1 VTIAD
6 EGIAVSTVDGGPA
19 LAVAPRALAE
29 LASLDR
35 MEVTLPPTRAGDGTA
50 ALTIEGARR
59 RRGRLRAAV
68 ITVDAARLSAAFAP
82 RALAELGIS
91 ELRLALAE
99 GYVRLRA
106 HAKIKDREADFTAR
120 VRVSPASRRRVRVT
134 IDDVRVYGFLPL
146 PAPLVGGTVLAAS
159 AASGDVGS
167 RRATLQ
173 AHWTLELDV
182 LDLAVYETFA
192 SGGFRL
198 PDISSARLDAVR
210 VEPTGITLAWDG
222 DADRPGAEAAEITST
237 SPRVVADADQLL
249 ASGDVAGALEAY
261 RAAARAG
268 EADADRRVLEVLVA
282 SPGTLGDA
290 ATELARLAALAP
302 DTPDTPTLTLAAAVI
317 AAERGDPAV
326 AARAYMDAGAAA
338 AALGEGD
345 DADLARLAAA
355 SEWLRAGK
363 AEEARPL
370 LEAVL
375 SDHPDDA
382 RAAELFQACSTDLT
396 RREAL
401 PPEAAIPPAEAPL
414 PAPAQA
420 EAPAA
425 AEAAAPA
432 QATAPREATATA
444 EAAAPAEAAAT
455 VETAPPVESD
465 AAEVSAPAH
474 AGGATETAAPL
485 PELPDDALAE
495 APVPAL
501 PDAALEPATPEPLPP
516 SAPQPAAS
524 LLLAAPPASGPAAS
538 LPAPPAPEPAPP
550 VPAPPLS
557 MTQPA
562 TVLAVALAE
571 AELAESSNRPEAAA
585 KALRRALDLVPPR
598 DAGRADLARRLA
610 AAYDLLGDDDGA
622 LGALRQYLDAAGAGP
637 AVAPAWRRLVE
648 LYARR
653 GDPQAAARALIAS
666 ADDPRT
672 GSNDEARGAA
682 LTAAAEIL
690 RKRLGLAEDAVMLLE
705 RAIALDPRS
714 IETLDALQ
722 TTAVESSNWER
733 LADVLE
739 RKVDL
744 GARGPLEQKDLL
756 VQLAEVY
763 DRQLQR
769 PGRARDTH
777 ERALQLDPRF
787 QPSLTWLARDAW
799 VRGDSAA
806 GVELYGRL
814 AATEANEPRLAA
826 DLRAEAH
833 VRLGLLA
840 RRAGDDG
847 AAEREADRALAA
859 VPAHPAALDL
869 LIDLLESQARHGE
882 LSDALARRIATD
894 LGAAARSDLQRRRA
908 HALERAG
915 RVVESAALWRGLVEH
930 DVAALPALRRLADTL
945 RAADDSET
953 LFAVLEPLG
962 EALVITGDLA
972 GADQIFAARVQLAAD
987 AATAG
992 VIATERARLRL
1003 AADDGLTGAASALE
1017 VLREVAPAAMPED
1030 GLVLRADLGE
1040 QQASLDDALP
1050 ALEELRARARA
1061 AAHAEA
1067 IAEYER
1073 RIAEVVARLGE
1084 PAPRTEAELEQ
1095 ALAAN
1100 PTDAG
1105 AAEELAVLYAQI
1117 PEARERAEALAG
1129 LLRRALGLPPDR
1141 RKAIY
1146 AVLGESAEA
1155 SGDLERAEQAYWR
1168 AATIEAEPALRAN
1181 YLVSHARVLLA
1192 RGEVQTA
1199 MSELEEAIARVP
1211 HHAGALALLADL
1223 TFRTQDWTRAR
1234 QLYAELEVAP
1244 DAALA
1249 IARETLV
1256 HRRAVLADAQGD
1268 SADAEAFYR
1277 ELAILNPRHAEAR
1290 RALAEIALH
1299 RGDFGAAAVRLEE
1312 VLRLLPTTAAAE
1324 LLDTRQ
1330 RLGAVYVQLG
1340 DWGSARYTLELV
1352 LAQDP
1357 TRQGSLELLVE
1368 VYERLGLF
1376 KEAAAA
1382 CVRLARLNFDP
1393 TRRAAILYRQGEI
1406 LRAHLGDDAGAFDAY
1421 LKSSDL
1427 DPRFVPTMVRLV
1439 PYFWGEGDFGSLGD
1453 IATDLE
1459 AAGFSPDDDLEL
1471 AVELALGSAFAKPE
1485 RRARWSLRGRPFDAA
1500 VAARALAQLGAAAP
1514 KDTQGATAEA
1524 LDTALDTVVEWA
1536 GPAPADAPLV
1546 PALAELVAQD
1556 PAGAGALRV
1565 LARQAERTG
1574 SKVLARAAYALR
1586 AHADPGDEKVAE
1598 RLRALGPAAA
1608 ATSSD
1613 LRVDGPADH
1622 PGASGPLRR
1631 ALAAL
1636 AVPLLGLGDEPSV
1649 VAGAL
1654 APARAEELRRLGDRL
1669 GAPDVEGVVEKSDVP
1684 AVKVVASGAKPTQ
1697 LRVTSAAAALP
1708 DAAWSFLVARAL
1720 EEARSG
1726 LAGLRRLPPGD
1737 RTLVLEGAQAALLGE
1752 TPDGARARDAARLV
1766 NDAVETLPPGAA
1778 RQRLVADL
1786 REILSSP
1793 PDWEAFGRAA
1803 AHTAN
1808 RVGLLACGDPAVALA
1823 ALAREDV
1830 APARGGGAKGAG
1842 AKDAAARE
1850 AEARRAF
1857 LRTEAVREL
1866 VRFMLSPAYAS
1877 AVARDQ

>member
-1 VTIAD
+1 MTSTTTMTPTPD
-6 EGIAVSTVDGGPA
+6 TGITVSTIGGSPA
-19 LAVAPRALAE
+19 LAVAPRTLADV
-29 LASLDR
+29 AKLDR
-35 MEVTLPPTRAGDGTA
+35 MEVTLPPTQAGNGDVT
-50 ALTIEGARR
+50 LEGARR

-68 ITVDAARLSAAFAP
+68 ISVDAGRLQAALAP

-91 ELRLALAE
+91 DLHLDLAE
-99 GYVRLRA
+99 GHVRLRA
-106 HAKIKDREADFTAR
+106 HARVKDREADFTAR
-120 VRVSPASRRRVRVT
+120 VLVTPASRRRVRVT

-146 PAPLVGGTVLAAS
+146 AAPLLGGTILAAS
-159 AASGDVGS
+159 ALGGEPGS
-167 RRATLQ
+167 RRAPLP

-182 LDLAVYETFA
+182 LDLAVYEAFA
-192 SGGFRL
+192 SLGFRL
-198 PDISSARLDAVR
+198 PDISGARLDSVSVA
-210 VEPTGITLAWDG
+210 PAGITLAWD
-222 DADRPGAEAAEITST
+222 AEDRPGADATEITST
-237 SPRVVADADQLL
+237 APRVVADADQLL
-249 ASGDVAGALEAY
+249 AAGDLVGALDAY
-261 RAAARAG
+261 RMAARSG
-268 EADADRRVLEVLVA
+268 EPEAHRRLLQVLVA
-282 SPGTLGDA
+282 SPATLGDA
-290 ATELARLAALAP
+290 ATELARVAALAP

-317 AAERGDPAV
+317 AAERGDPAI
-326 AARAYMDAGAAA
+326 AARAYLDAAESA
-338 AALGEGD
+338 AALGERD
-345 DADLARLAAA
+345 DAALARLAAA
-355 SEWLRAGK
+355 REWLRAGK
-363 AEEARPL
+363 VAEARQL
-370 LEAVL
+370 LEVVL
-375 SDHPDDA
+375 AAHPDDA
-382 RAAELFQACSTDLT
+382 RAAELFQSCKTDLT
-396 RREAL
+396 RPEAL
-401 PPEAAIPPAEAPL
+401 AHEAQNEAQNAAQNAAQDAAQNEAHEAP
-414 PAPAQA
+414 
-420 EAPAA
+420 
-425 AEAAAPA
+425 
-432 QATAPREATATA
+432 
-444 EAAAPAEAAAT
+444 APAEAEAAH
-455 VETAPPVESD
+455 E
-465 AAEVSAPAH
+465 APA
-474 AGGATETAAPL
+474 TASPPL
-485 PELPDDALAE
+485 PD
-495 APVPAL
+495 L
-501 PDAALEPATPEPLPP
+501 PDAAL
-516 SAPQPAAS
+516 
-524 LLLAAPPASGPAAS
+524 AAPALPE
-538 LPAPPAPEPAPP
+538 LPAEALAEGPAPEPAAESDDLTARIAAQ
-550 VPAPPLS
+550 PAPGSPPAAALNL
-557 MTQPA
+557 TQPA

-571 AELAESSNRPEAAA
+571 AELAESSSRPDAAA
-585 KALRRALDLVPPR
+585 NALRRALDLLPPH

-610 AAYDLLGDDDGA
+610 AASDLLGDDDGA
-622 LGALRQYLDAAGAGP
+622 LGALRQYLDAAAAGP
-637 AVAPAWRRLVE
+637 GVAPAWRRLVE

-666 ADDPRT
+666 ADDART
-672 GSNDEARGAA
+672 GSSDEERGAA

-690 RKRLGLAEDAVMLLE
+690 RKRLGLPEDAVMLLE
-705 RAIALDPRS
+705 RAIALAPRS
-714 IETLDALQ
+714 VETLDALQ

-744 GARGPLEQKDLL
+744 VARGPVEQKDLL

-777 ERALQLDPRF
+777 ERALQLDARF
-787 QPSLTWLARDAW
+787 LPSLAWLARDAW
-799 VRGDSAA
+799 VRGDAA
-806 GVELYGRL
+806 ASVELYGRL
-814 AATEANEPRLAA
+814 AATEGEEPRPSA

-833 VRLGLLA
+833 VRLGMLA

-869 LIDLLESQARHGE
+869 LIDLLEAHARHGE
-882 LSDALARRIATD
+882 LADALARRIATD

-915 RVVESAALWRGLVEH
+915 RLVEAAALWRGLVEH

-962 EALVITGDLA
+962 ESLVITGDLA

-992 VIATERARLRL
+992 AIATERARLRL
-1003 AADDGLTGAASALE
+1003 AADDGPTGAASALE
-1017 VLREVAPAAMPED
+1017 VLREVAPAAMPEE

-1040 QQASLDDALP
+1040 EQASLDDALP

-1061 AAHAEA
+1061 VAHGPA
-1067 IAEYER
+1067 IEEYER

-1084 PAPRTEAELEQ
+1084 PPPRSEAELEQ

-1100 PTDAG
+1100 PTDAA

-1117 PEARERAEALAG
+1117 PEARARAEALAG

-1249 IARETLV
+1249 IGRETLV
-1256 HRRAVLADAQGD
+1256 HRRAVLADVQGD
-1268 SADAEAFYR
+1268 AADAEAFYR

-1312 VLRLLPTTAAAE
+1312 VLRLLPTSAAAE
-1324 LLDTRQ
+1324 LLEVRQ

-1357 TRQGSLELLVE
+1357 TRQASLELLVE

-1427 DPRFVPTMVRLV
+1427 DPRYLPTMVRLV
-1439 PYFWGEGDFGSLGD
+1439 PYFWAEGDFASLGD
-1453 IATDLE
+1453 VAGDLE

-1471 AVELALGSAFAKPE
+1471 AVELALGAAFAKPE

-1500 VAARALAQLGAAAP
+1500 VAARALAQLGAT
-1514 KDTQGATAEA
+1514 KGATAEA
-1524 LDTALDTVVEWA
+1524 LDTALDTVIEWA

-1546 PALAELVAQD
+1546 PALADLVAHD

-1574 SKVLARAAYALR
+1574 GKGLARVVHALI
-1586 AHADPGDEKVAE
+1586 AFADPGDEAAAE
-1598 RLRALGPAAA
+1598 RLRALGPASAG
-1608 ATSSD
+1608 TNVD
-1613 LRVDGPADH
+1613 LRAPGPTDDAE
-1622 PGASGPLRR
+1622 ASGPLRR

-1636 AVPLLGLGDEPSV
+1636 ATPLLGLGDEPSV

-1654 APARAEELRRLGDRL
+1654 PAARAEELRRLAERL
-1669 GAPDVEGVVEKSDVP
+1669 GAPDVVGVVEKNDVP
-1684 AVKVVASGAKPTQ
+1684 TVKVVASGAKPTQ
-1697 LRVTSAAAALP
+1697 VRVTSAAAALP
-1708 DAAWSFLVARAL
+1708 EGPWTFLAARAL

-1726 LAGLRRLPPGD
+1726 LAGLRRLSPAD
-1737 RTLVLEGAQAALLGE
+1737 RTEALGGAQAALLGE
-1752 TPDGARARDAARLV
+1752 TPGGERARVAAGLV
-1766 NDAVETLPPGAA
+1766 NDAAETLPPGPA
-1778 RQRLVADL
+1778 RERLVSDL
-1786 REILSSP
+1786 RQVLSSP
-1793 PDWEAFGRAA
+1793 PDWEAFARAA

-1808 RVGLLACGDPAVALA
+1808 RVGLLACGDPSVALD
-1823 ALAREDV
+1823 ALARED
-1830 APARGGGAKGAG
+1830 ASLAAALKASTKGAKASGP
-1842 AKDAAARE
+1842 KD

-1857 LRTEAVREL
+1857 LRSEPVREL
-1866 VRFMLSPAYAS
+1866 VKFMFSPAYAS
-1877 AVARDQ
+1877 AVARDH

>member
-1 VTIAD
+1 VSEA
-6 EGIAVSTVDGGPA
+6 GIAVSVVDGSPA

-35 MEVTLPPTRAGDGTA
+35 MEVTLPPLRVTGGDA
-50 ALTIEGARR
+50 AVTLDGARR

-68 ITVDAARLSAAFAP
+68 ITVDAARLSAALAP

-91 ELRLALAE
+91 ELRLGIAE
-99 GYVRLRA
+99 GHVRLRA
-106 HAKIKDREADFTAR
+106 HARIEDREADFTAR
-120 VRVSPASRRRVRVT
+120 VLVSPASRRRVRVT

-146 PAPLVGGTVLAAS
+146 AAPLLGGMILAAS
-159 AASGDVGS
+159 AASS
-167 RRATLQ
+167 EPAARRAALQ
-173 AHWTLELDV
+173 AHWSLELDV
-182 LDLAVYETFA
+182 LDLVVYETFA
-192 SGGFRL
+192 SCGFRL
-198 PDISSARLDAVR
+198 PDISSARLDTVR
-210 VEPTGITLAWDG
+210 VAPSGITLAWDG
-222 DADRPGAEAAEITST
+222 DPARPGADAAEIS
-237 SPRVVADADQLL
+237 SAASRAVGEADHLL
-249 ASGDVAGALEAY
+249 ASGDVAGALDAY
-261 RAAARAG
+261 RTAARSGAP
-268 EADADRRVLEVLVA
+268 EAHRRLLEVLVA
-282 SPGTLGDA
+282 SMTTLGDA
-290 ATELARLAALAP
+290 ATELARVAALAP
-302 DTPDTPTLTLAAAVI
+302 DTPDTPTLTLSAAVI
-317 AAERGDPAV
+317 AAERGDPAI
-326 AARAYMDAGAAA
+326 AARAYMDAAAA
-338 AALGEGD
+338 AAAVGETD
-345 DADLARLAAA
+345 DVDLARLAAA
-355 SEWLRAGK
+355 REWLRAGK
-363 AEEARPL
+363 VEEARPL

-375 SDHPDDA
+375 AARPDDA
-382 RAAELFQACSTDLT
+382 RAAELFQSCKTDVT
-396 RREAL
+396 RPEAAAAPEPG
-401 PPEAAIPPAEAPL
+401 PPEAVAPVL
-414 PAPAQA
+414 AD
-420 EAPAA
+420 
-425 AEAAAPA
+425 
-432 QATAPREATATA
+432 
-444 EAAAPAEAAAT
+444 
-455 VETAPPVESD
+455 V
-465 AAEVSAPAH
+465 
-474 AGGATETAAPL
+474 
-485 PELPDDALAE
+485 PELPLEALAE
-495 APVPAL
+495 APVP
-501 PDAALEPATPEPLPP
+501 E
-516 SAPQPAAS
+516 
-524 LLLAAPPASGPAAS
+524 
-538 LPAPPAPEPAPP
+538 LPAEALVEAPAPEA
-550 VPAPPLS
+550 APPLS

-562 TVLAVALAE
+562 TVLSVALAE
-571 AELAESSNRPEAAA
+571 AELAESADRPDAAV
-585 KALRRALDLVPPR
+585 KALRRAIDLVPPQ
-598 DAGRADLARRLA
+598 DPGRADLARRLA
-610 AAYDLLGDDDGA
+610 AAYDLLHDDDGA
-622 LGALRQYLDAAGAGP
+622 LGALREYLDAASAGP
-637 AVAPAWRRLVE
+637 AVAPAWRRVVE
-648 LYARR
+648 LHARR

-672 GSNDEARGAA
+672 GSSDEERGAA
-682 LTAAAEIL
+682 LTAAAGIL
-690 RKRLGLAEDAVMLLE
+690 RKRLGLAADAVMLLE
-705 RAIALDPRS
+705 RAIALAPRS
-714 IETLDALQ
+714 VETLDALQ
-722 TTAVESSNWER
+722 TTAVESSNWEQ

-744 GARGPLEQKDLL
+744 VARGPVEQKDLL

-777 ERALQLDPRF
+777 ERALHVDPRF

-799 VRGDSAA
+799 VRGDAA
-806 GVELYGRL
+806 AAVELYGRL
-814 AATEANEPRLAA
+814 AATETDEPRPPA

-833 VRLGLLA
+833 VRLGMLA

-859 VPAHPAALDL
+859 VPSHPAALDL
-869 LIDLLESQARHGE
+869 LIDLLEAHARHGE
-882 LSDALARRIATD
+882 LADALARRIATD

-908 HALERAG
+908 YALERAG
-915 RVVESAALWRGLVEH
+915 RFVEAAALWRGLVEH

-945 RAADDSET
+945 RAADDRET

-962 EALVITGDLA
+962 EALVITGDLP
-972 GADQIFAARVQLAAD
+972 GADQIFAARVQLAPD
-987 AATAG
+987 AGTAG

-1003 AADDGLTGAASALE
+1003 AADDSPAGAAGALE
-1017 VLREVAPAAMPED
+1017 VLREVAPAAMPEE

-1061 AAHAEA
+1061 AAHGPA
-1067 IAEYER
+1067 IEEFER
-1073 RIAEVVARLGE
+1073 RVAEVVARLGE

-1095 ALAAN
+1095 ALEAN
-1100 PTDAG
+1100 PTDAA

-1117 PEARERAEALAG
+1117 PEARARAEALAG
-1129 LLRRALGLPPDR
+1129 LLRRSLSLPPDR

-1268 SADAEAFYR
+1268 SSDAEAFYR

-1290 RALAEIALH
+1290 RALADIALH

-1312 VLRLLPTTAAAE
+1312 VLRLLPTNAAAE
-1324 LLDTRQ
+1324 LLDARQ

-1357 TRQGSLELLVE
+1357 TRQTSLELLVE

-1406 LRAHLGDDAGAFDAY
+1406 LRAHIGDDARAFDAY

-1427 DPRFVPTMVRLV
+1427 DPRYVPTMVRLV
-1439 PYFWGEGDFGSLGD
+1439 PYFWAEGDFASLGD

-1459 AAGFSPDDDLEL
+1459 AAGFSPDDDVEL
-1471 AVELALGSAFAKPE
+1471 AVQLALGAAFAKPE

-1500 VAARALAQLGAAAP
+1500 VAARTLAQLGAT
-1514 KDTQGATAEA
+1514 KGATPEA
-1524 LDTALDTVVEWA
+1524 LDTALDSVVEWA

-1556 PAGAGALRV
+1556 PAASGALRV

-1574 SKVLARAAYALR
+1574 SKALARAVHALF
-1586 AHADPGDEKVAE
+1586 AFADPHDQGALE
-1598 RLRALGPAAA
+1598 RLRALGPSAA
-1608 ATSSD
+1608 ATSAD
-1613 LRVDGPADH
+1613 LRIDGPADH
-1622 PGASGPLRR
+1622 PGASGALRR

-1636 AVPLLGLGDEPSV
+1636 AVPLLGLGDEPSLA
-1649 VAGAL
+1649 AGEL
-1654 APARAEELRRLGDRL
+1654 PAARGEDLRRLGDRL
-1669 GAPDVEGVVEKSDVP
+1669 GAPDVVGVLEQHDAPV
-1684 AVKVVASGAKPTQ
+1684 VKVVASGSKPTQ

-1708 DAAWSFLVARAL
+1708 DEAWTFLAARAL
-1720 EEARSG
+1720 EEVRSG
-1726 LAGLRRLPPGD
+1726 LAGLRRLGPSE
-1737 RTLVLEGAQAALLGE
+1737 RTEALEGAQAALLGE
-1752 TPDGARARDAARLV
+1752 TPDGERARAVARLV
-1766 NDAVETLPPGAA
+1766 TDAVDTLPPGAA
-1778 RQRLVADL
+1778 RERLVADL
-1786 REILSSP
+1786 RQVLSSP
-1793 PDWEAFGRAA
+1793 PEWEAFARAS
-1803 AHTAN
+1803 AHTAS
-1808 RVGLLACGDPAVALA
+1808 RVGLLACGDATVALA
-1823 ALAREDV
+1823 ALARED
-1830 APARGGGAKGAG
+1830 AAFARASGAATAAGGAKAAG
-1842 AKDAAARE
+1842 GKDPAAQDL
-1850 AEARRAF
+1850 EARRAF
-1857 LRTEAVREL
+1857 LRTDAAREL
-1866 VRFMLSPAYAS
+1866 VRFMLSPAYAH
-1877 AVARDQ
+1877 AVTRDH

>member
-1 VTIAD
+1 VTEPSI
-6 EGIAVSTVDGGPA
+6 EVSLNEPGIAVSIVDGRAA
-19 LAVAPRALAE
+19 LAVAPRALAD
-29 LASLDR
+29 LASLER
-35 MEVTLPPTRAGDGTA
+35 LEVTLAAPAGDGA
-50 ALTIEGARR
+50 AVTLEGARR

-68 ITVDAARLSAAFAP
+68 ISVDGARLQAALAP

-91 ELRLALAE
+91 ELRLHLAE
-99 GYVRLRA
+99 GHVRLRA
-106 HAKIKDREADFTAR
+106 HARIKEREADFTAR
-120 VRVSPASRRRVRVT
+120 VLVTPASRRRVRVT
-134 IDDVRVYGFLPL
+134 IDDVRVYGFLPVA
-146 PAPLVGGTVLAAS
+146 APVLGGMVLAAS
-159 AASGDVGS
+159 AANAEGTS
-167 RRATLQ
+167 RRATLH

-192 SGGFRL
+192 SCGFRL
-198 PDISSARLDAVR
+198 PDISEARLGAVT
-210 VEPTGITLAWDG
+210 VAPAGIRLAWSGGGDKNG
-222 DADRPGAEAAEITST
+222 DAAEVTSTGPQPIAGADGLLAAGDVPGA
-237 SPRVVADADQLL
+237 L
-249 ASGDVAGALEAY
+249 SGY

-268 EADADRRVLEVLVA
+268 APEADRRVLEVLVA
-282 SPGTLGDA
+282 SLATLGEA
-290 ATELARLAALAP
+290 ATELARLATLAP
-302 DTPDTPTLTLAAAVI
+302 DTPDSPTYTLAAAVI

-326 AARAYMDAGAAA
+326 AAHAYLDAAGKAGAS
-338 AALGEGD
+338 GEDD
-345 DADLARLAAA
+345 DAALARLAAA
-355 SEWLRAGK
+355 REWIRAGRI
-363 AEEARPL
+363 EEARPL
-370 LEAVL
+370 LEAML
-375 SDHPDDA
+375 AAHPDDA
-382 RAAELFQACSTDLT
+382 RAAELFQSCNTDLT
-396 RREAL
+396 QPAL
-401 PPEAAIPPAEAPL
+401 AGEAP
-414 PAPAQA
+414 
-420 EAPAA
+420 APAA
-425 AEAAAPA
+425 ASPEPAAAPA
-432 QATAPREATATA
+432 
-444 EAAAPAEAAAT
+444 AA
-455 VETAPPVESD
+455 
-465 AAEVSAPAH
+465 
-474 AGGATETAAPL
+474 
-485 PELPDDALAE
+485 
-495 APVPAL
+495 PAL
-501 PDAALEPATPEPLPP
+501 PDAALDVPELSASALIELPP
-516 SAPQPAAS
+516 SGLIELPTEALTEPPAEAVFAKP
-524 LLLAAPPASGPAAS
+524 LVEEAAPPAA
-538 LPAPPAPEPAPP
+538 APPPPAAPEPPP
-550 VPAPPLS
+550 PPEPPLS

-571 AELAESSNRPEAAA
+571 AELAESSNRPDAAA
-585 KALRRALDLVPPR
+585 AALRRALDLVPAH
-598 DAGRADLARRLA
+598 DAGRAELARRLA
-610 AAYDLLGDDDGA
+610 AACGLLGDDDGA
-622 LGALRQYLDAAGAGP
+622 LAALRQFLDTAGPGP

-648 LYARR
+648 LHARR

-666 ADDPRT
+666 ADDART
-672 GSNDEARGAA
+672 GSSDEERGTA

-690 RKRLGLAEDAVMLLE
+690 RKRLGLPEDAVMILE
-705 RAIALDPRS
+705 RAIALAPRS

-744 GARGPLEQKDLL
+744 AGRGPVEQKDLL

-769 PGRARDTH
+769 AGRARDTH

-787 QPSLTWLARDAW
+787 LPSLTWLARDAW
-799 VRGDSAA
+799 VRGDVAA
-806 GVELYGRL
+806 AVELYGRL
-814 AATEANEPRLAA
+814 AALGAQEPRPPAE
-826 DLRAEAH
+826 LRAEAH
-833 VRLGLLA
+833 VRLGTLA

-847 AAEREADRALAA
+847 TAEREADRALAA
-859 VPAHPAALDL
+859 IPAHPAALDL
-869 LIDLLESQARHGE
+869 LIDLLEAHARHGE
-882 LSDALARRIATD
+882 LADALARRIATD
-894 LGAAARSDLQRRRA
+894 LGAAARSDLARRRA

-915 RVVESAALWRGLVEH
+915 RVIEAAALWRGLVEH
-930 DVAALPALRRLADTL
+930 DVAALPALRRLADAL
-945 RAADDSET
+945 RAADDSDA

-972 GADQIFAARVQLAAD
+972 AADQIFAARVQLAAD

-1003 AADDGLTGAASALE
+1003 AAAGEGEGDAAALE
-1017 VLREVAPAAMPED
+1017 VLREVAPAAMPEE

-1040 QQASLDDALP
+1040 AQQSLDDALP

-1061 AAHAEA
+1061 AAHGPA
-1067 IAEYER
+1067 IEEYER
-1073 RIAEVVARLGE
+1073 RIAEVLARLGE

-1100 PTDAG
+1100 PTDAA

-1117 PEARERAEALAG
+1117 PDASARAEALAG

-1223 TFRTQDWTRAR
+1223 TFRTQDWPRAR

-1290 RALAEIALH
+1290 RALADIALH

-1312 VLRLLPTTAAAE
+1312 VLRLLPANAAAE
-1324 LLDTRQ
+1324 LIDVRQ

-1357 TRQGSLELLVE
+1357 TRQPSLELLVE

-1382 CVRLARLNFDP
+1382 CVRLARLSFDP

-1427 DPRFVPTMVRLV
+1427 DPRYLPTLVRLV
-1439 PYFWGEGDFGSLGD
+1439 PYFWAEGDFPSLGD
-1453 IATDLE
+1453 VATDLE

-1471 AVELALGSAFAKPE
+1471 AVQLALGSAFAKPG
-1485 RRARWSLRGRPFDAA
+1485 RTSRWSLRGRPFDAT
-1500 VAARALAQLGAAAP
+1500 VAARALGQLGAAR
-1514 KDTQGATAEA
+1514 GATLES
-1524 LDTALDTVVEWA
+1524 LDTALDSVVEWA

-1546 PALAELVAQD
+1546 PALAELVAED
-1556 PAGAGALRV
+1556 PSGPGALRV
-1565 LARQAERTG
+1565 LARQAERSG
-1574 SKVLARAAYALR
+1574 AKALARSVSALLAFADRSDKAA
-1586 AHADPGDEKVAE
+1586 AE
-1598 RLRALGPAAA
+1598 RLHALGPAAA

-1622 PGASGPLRR
+1622 PDASGPLRR

-1649 VAGAL
+1649 VAGEL
-1654 APARAEELRRLGDRL
+1654 AAGRAEDLRKLGDRL
-1669 GAPDVEGVVEKSDVP
+1669 GAPDVVGVVEKGDVP
-1684 AVKVVASGAKPTQ
+1684 AVRVVATGTKPTQ
-1697 LRVTSAAAALP
+1697 LRVTSAAVALP
-1708 DAAWSFLVARAL
+1708 DAAWTFLAARAL

-1726 LAGLRRLPPGD
+1726 LAGLRRLGPAE
-1737 RTLVLEGAQAALLGE
+1737 RTEALAGAQAALLGE
-1752 TPDGARARDAARLV
+1752 TPDGERARAAARLV
-1766 NDAVETLPPGAA
+1766 NDAVETLPPGPA
-1778 RQRLVADL
+1778 RERLVRDL
-1786 REILSSP
+1786 RQVLSAP
-1793 PDWEAFGRAA
+1793 PDWEAFARAE
-1803 AHTAN
+1803 AHTAD
-1808 RVGLLACGDPAVALA
+1808 RIGLLACGDPAVALA
-1823 ALAREDV
+1823 ALARED
-1830 APARGGGAKGAG
+1830 AALSKADAK
-1842 AKDAAARE
+1842 KEAAAR
-1850 AEARRAF
+1850 RDF
-1857 LRTEAVREL
+1857 LRTSAVREL
-1866 VRFMLSPAYAS
+1866 VRFMLSPAYTS
-1877 AVARDQ
+1877 AAGR